1 MSTELE
7 RVVEAH
13 FIKRCKAAGYWQSKF
28 VSPGHSGM
36 PDRIVGVRKPRKR
49 KAEVWFVE
57 LKREGEKARPLQAVT
72 HEEMRA
78 AGLNVV
84 VLAGRAE
91 VDAWFESAGAP
102 A

>member
-1 MSTELE
+1 MSIELE
-7 RVVEAH
+7 KAVEAH
-13 FIKRCKAAGYWQSKF
+13 FIKRCKALGWWQSKF
-28 VSPGHSGM
+28 SSPGHKGM
-36 PDRIVGVRKPRKR
+36 PDRVVAVRKPRKR
-49 KAEVWFVE
+49 KAELWFVE

-78 AGLNVV
+78 AGVNVV